1 MAIVIFIN
9 VIVSSNWNSLKNSIH
24 LELNRK
30 IENESKNKSLWAT
43 KISICGLKHKY
54 FICRWHSYFEPI

>member
-1 MAIVIFIN
+1 MMAIVIFIN

-30 IENESKNKSLWAT
+30 IENESKNKSL
-43 KISICGLKHKY
+43 
-54 FICRWHSYFEPI
+54 